1 MESLRPPVSRTI
13 LWLGSSKQNLRD
25 FPKGAQKL
33 LGDEIQLIGKRFTE
47 AQELRVRMKRRNPI
61 KFEESSGNTF
71 VDLGLEDSG
80 ELYARAQIG
89 VHVFRILKDK
99 KLKQREIAGVLGI
112 AQPDVSHLMNGHFSR
127 FTTDKLL
134 DFLKRLNQKVKIE
147 VSRRHKGEPYQQ
159 VIVASQR

>member
-1 MESLRPPVSRTI
+1 M
-13 LWLGSSKQNLRD
+13 
-25 FPKGAQKL
+25 
-33 LGDEIQLIGKRFTE
+33 
-47 AQELRVRMKRRNPI
+47 RMKRRNPI

-71 VDLGLEDSG
+71 VDVGLEDSG

-147 VSRRHKGEPYQQ
+147 VSRHRKGEPYQQ